1 MPVYEFRCEGCGKVT
16 EALIRNA
23 QETKHLHC
31 EHCGDSQLA
40 RVYLSPIAPV
50 PAAKTPAAE
59 SCCGQR
65 EGCPDSGRCFRQ

>member
-1 MPVYEFRCEGCGKVT
+1 MPIYEYRCESCGQVT

-23 QETKHLHC
+23 QDSERVCC
-31 EHCGDSQLA
+31 EQCGGSRLE

-50 PAAKTPAAE
+50 PTAKTPAAI

-65 EGCPDSGRCFRQ
+65 EGCADPKRCCRK